1 MQIPARSGSKN
12 TMDINELNQKLDSL
26 VEDVNQNIG
35 NTMVQIG
42 SEALVYIR
50 DRVMNSGINAEG
62 QKYEPYS
69 TKPMLVGCSGF
80 KNKSDCSRL
89 FGKKKNKELRWVT
102 LGGSRYEQFLEAS
115 AGGSGDIKRLAVLE
129 GGYKKFRELNGLQ
142 SGFVDF
148 AFSGRMWE
156 NIKIKSDQSEHS
168 NGVVRIGAT
177 TDEDNKKLEGN
188 TRRKGDILKLSANEI
203 ESIRKSFAVNITQSI
218 ERAGLK

>member
-42 SEALVYIR
+42 SEALIYIR

-69 TKPMLVGCSGF
+69 TKPMLVGCKGF
-80 KNKSDCSRL
+80 KNKANCSRV
-89 FGKKKNKELRWVT
+89 FGKKKNKDLKWVT
-102 LGGSRYEQFLEAS
+102 LDRTNNEGKK
-115 AGGSGDIKRLAVLE
+115 IRLAVLD
-129 GGYKKFRELNGLQ
+129 GGYKEFRQLNDLQ
-142 SGFVDF
+142 TGFVDF
-148 AFSGRMWE
+148 SFSGRMWA

>member
-26 VEDVNQNIG
+26 VEDVNQNMG

-42 SEALVYIR
+42 SEALIYIR

-69 TKPMLVGCSGF
+69 TKPMLVGCKGF
-80 KNKSDCSRL
+80 KNKANCSRV
-89 FGKKKNKELRWVT
+89 FGKKKNKDLKWVT
-102 LGGSRYEQFLEAS
+102 LDRTNNEGKK
-115 AGGSGDIKRLAVLE
+115 IRLAVLD
-129 GGYKKFRELNGLQ
+129 GGYKEFRQLNDLQ
-142 SGFVDF
+142 TGFVDF
-148 AFSGRMWE
+148 SFSGRMWA

>member
-69 TKPMLVGCSGF
+69 TKPMLVGCKGF
-80 KNKSDCSRL
+80 KNKANCSRV
-89 FGKKKNKELRWVT
+89 FGKEKNKDLKWVT
-102 LGGSRYEQFLEAS
+102 LDRTNNEGKK
-115 AGGSGDIKRLAVLE
+115 IRLAVLD
-129 GGYKKFRELNGLQ
+129 GGYKEFRQLNDLQ
-142 SGFVDF
+142 TGFVDF
-148 AFSGRMWE
+148 SFSGRMWA

-177 TDEDNKKLEGN
+177 TEEDNKILEGN
-188 TRRKGDILKLSANEI
+188 TKRRGDILKLSKNEI

>member
-12 TMDINELNQKLDSL
+12 TMDINELNQKLDNL

-42 SEALVYIR
+42 SEALIYIR

-69 TKPMLVGCSGF
+69 TKPMLVGCKGF
-80 KNKSDCSRL
+80 KNKANCSRV
-89 FGKKKNKELRWVT
+89 FGKKKNKDLKWVT
-102 LGGSRYEQFLEAS
+102 LDRTNNEGKK
-115 AGGSGDIKRLAVLE
+115 IRLAVLD
-129 GGYKKFRELNGLQ
+129 GGYKEFRQLNDLQ
-142 SGFVDF
+142 TGFVDF
-148 AFSGRMWE
+148 AFSGRMWA

-203 ESIRKSFAVNITQSI
+203 ESIRKSFAVNIEQSI
-218 ERAGLK
+218 EKVGLK

>member
-69 TKPMLVGCSGF
+69 TKPMLVGCKGF
-80 KNKSDCSRL
+80 KNKANCSRV
-89 FGKKKNKELRWVT
+89 FGKEKNKDLKWVT
-102 LGGSRYEQFLEAS
+102 LDRTNNEGKK
-115 AGGSGDIKRLAVLE
+115 IRLAVLD
-129 GGYKKFRELNGLQ
+129 GGYKEFRNLNDLQ
-142 SGFVDF
+142 TGFVDF
-148 AFSGRMWE
+148 AFFGRMWE
-156 NIKIKSDQSEHS
+156 NIKIKSDQSEH
-168 NGVVRIGAT
+168 NAGVVRIGAT
-177 TDEDNKKLEGN
+177 TEEDNKKLEGN
-188 TRRKGDILKLSANEI
+188 TKRRGDILKLSKNEI
-203 ESIRKSFAVNITQSI
+203 ESISKSFAMNIEQSI
-218 ERAGLK
+218 EKVGLK

>member
-42 SEALVYIR
+42 SEALIYIR

-80 KNKSDCSRL
+80 KNKANCSRV
-89 FGKKKNKELRWVT
+89 FGKEKNKDLKWVT
-102 LGGSRYEQFLEAS
+102 LDRTNNEGKK
-115 AGGSGDIKRLAVLE
+115 IRLAVLD
-129 GGYKKFRELNGLQ
+129 GGYKEFRNLNDLQ
-142 SGFVDF
+142 TGFVDF
-148 AFSGRMWE
+148 AFSGRMWA

-203 ESIRKSFAVNITQSI
+203 ESISKSFAMNIEQSI
-218 ERAGLK
+218 EKVGLK

>member
-42 SEALVYIR
+42 SEALVYVR

-69 TKPMLVGCSGF
+69 TKPMLVGCKGF
-80 KNKSDCSRL
+80 KNKANCSRV
-89 FGKKKNKELRWVT
+89 FGKKKNKDLKWVT
-102 LGGSRYEQFLEAS
+102 LDRTNNEGKK
-115 AGGSGDIKRLAVLE
+115 IRLAVLD
-129 GGYKKFRELNGLQ
+129 GGYKEFRQLNDLQ
-142 SGFVDF
+142 TGFVDF
-148 AFSGRMWE
+148 SFSGRMWA

-177 TDEDNKKLEGN
+177 TEEDNKKLEGN

>member
-42 SEALVYIR
+42 SEALIYIR

-69 TKPMLVGCSGF
+69 TKPMLVGCKGF
-80 KNKSDCSRL
+80 KNKANCSRV
-89 FGKKKNKELRWVT
+89 FGKKKNKDLKWVT
-102 LGGSRYEQFLEAS
+102 LDRTNNEGKK
-115 AGGSGDIKRLAVLE
+115 IRLAVLD
-129 GGYKKFRELNGLQ
+129 GGYKEFRQLNDLQ
-142 SGFVDF
+142 TGFVDF

>member
-42 SEALVYIR
+42 SEALIYIR

-69 TKPMLVGCSGF
+69 TKPMLVGCKGF
-80 KNKSDCSRL
+80 KNKANCSRL
-89 FGKKKNKELRWVT
+89 FGKKKNKDLKWVT
-102 LGGSRYEQFLEAS
+102 LDRTNNEGKK
-115 AGGSGDIKRLAVLE
+115 IRLAVLD
-129 GGYKKFRELNGLQ
+129 GGYKEFRQLNDLQ
-142 SGFVDF
+142 TGFVDF
-148 AFSGRMWE
+148 SFSGRMWA

>member
-42 SEALVYIR
+42 SEALIYIR

-69 TKPMLVGCSGF
+69 TKPMLVGCKGF
-80 KNKSDCSRL
+80 KNKANCSRV
-89 FGKKKNKELRWVT
+89 FGKKKNKDLKWVT
-102 LGGSRYEQFLEAS
+102 LDRTNNEGKK
-115 AGGSGDIKRLAVLE
+115 IRLAVLD
-129 GGYKKFRELNGLQ
+129 GGYKEFRQLNDLQ
-142 SGFVDF
+142 TGFVDF
-148 AFSGRMWE
+148 SFSGRMWA

-203 ESIRKSFAVNITQSI
+203 ESISKSFAMNIEQSI
-218 ERAGLK
+218 EKVGLK